1 MTACLFCNIVAGKTP
16 AQFVYQDEL
25 AVAFKDIHPKA
36 RVHLLVVPRL
46 HVASLDDLDNTHDAL
61 MAHMI
66 RLLPIVAREQG
77 LANGFRTI
85 INTGAGGGQEI
96 AHLHL
101 HLLGGPPL
109 PGF

>member
-1 MTACLFCNIVAGKTP
+1 MTACLFCNIVAGKVP
-16 AQFVYQDEL
+16 AQFVHQDEQ
-25 AVAFKDIHPKA
+25 VVVFQDIHPKA

-46 HVASLDDLDNTHDAL
+46 HVPSLDELDKTHDAL

-66 RLLPIVAREQG
+66 RLLPVLARGQG
-77 LANGFRTI
+77 LTNGFRTI

-96 AHLHL
+96 AHLHI
-101 HLLGGPPL
+101 HLLGGAPL

>member
-1 MTACLFCNIVAGKTP
+1 MTACLFCNIVAGKVP
-16 AQFVYQDEL
+16 AQFVHQDEQ
-25 AVAFKDIHPKA
+25 VVVFQDIHPKA
-36 RVHLLVVPRL
+36 RVHLLVVPRI
-46 HVASLDDLDNTHDAL
+46 HVPSLDELDKTHDAL

-66 RLLPIVAREQG
+66 RLLPVLARGQG

-96 AHLHL
+96 AHLHI
-101 HLLGGPPL
+101 HLLGGAPL

>member
-1 MTACLFCNIVAGKTP
+1 MTQCVFCDIIAGRIP
-16 AQFVYQDEL
+16 AQLVHDDEQ
-25 AVAFKDIHPKA
+25 VVVFKDIHPKA
-36 RVHLLVVPRL
+36 RTHLLVVPRL